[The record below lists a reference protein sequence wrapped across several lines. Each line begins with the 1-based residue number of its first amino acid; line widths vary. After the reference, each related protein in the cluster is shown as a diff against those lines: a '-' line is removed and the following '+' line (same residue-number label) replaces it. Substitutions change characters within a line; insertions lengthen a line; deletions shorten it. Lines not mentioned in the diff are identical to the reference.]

1 MAALPQHLNTN
12 FHHQN
17 IGSVKRPHFIQE
29 PGSECLAEGAP
40 EGDGHITECPGRFRA
55 AMVCPIFSNM
65 KCLCA
70 IPALRIIVF
79 SFIPGA
85 DAIRRVPAHVVITL
99 GASKMEVGTLHGM
112 ENPAAAMMQLQTM
125 GQQRMF
131 RTVRSWFFIEDP

>member
-17 IGSVKRPHFIQE
+17 IGSVERLHFVQE
-29 PGSECLAEGAP
+29 PGSKRLAKGVP
-40 EGDGHITECPGRFRA
+40 KGDGHITECPGRFLA
-55 AMVCPIFSNM
+55 AVIGPIFSNM
-65 KCLCA
+65 KCLRA
-70 IPALRIIVF
+70 IPALRIIIF
-79 SFIPGA
+79 SFVPGA

-99 GASKMEVGTLHGM
+99 RASKMEVGTLHGM